1 MQESILE
8 TNKDMGDS
16 EQQRFDDDVEGVAD
30 TEHVDT
36 TTDTTNLGG
45 GKKRRKSRRRSR
57 GKPRHRV
64 TRHRGT
70 KNKTRSKKP
79 KKSHRKGPSKWILH
93 VKAFCKRTGKTFP
106 EALKDPMCRKS
117 FKH

>member
-16 EQQRFDDDVEGVAD
+16 EQQQFDDHLEGVAD
-30 TEHVDT
+30 AEHYNNNNNDT
-36 TTDTTNLGG
+36 SLGG
-45 GKKRRKSRRRSR
+45 GKKRRKSRR
-57 GKPRHRV
+57 KTRHRV

-70 KNKTRSKKP
+70 KNKRRSKKP
-79 KKSHRKGPSKWILH
+79 KKSRKKGPSKWISH

-117 FKH
+117 FRR